1 MTFTQHKYYLIENMK
16 SNKIILNGLKVK
28 PVKMQIMHSF
38 DEMFIHIK
46 LKCFLKYVFDNIQ
59 K

>member
-1 MTFTQHKYYLIENMK
+1 MAFTQHKYYLIENMK

-28 PVKMQIMHSF
+28 PPVKMQIMHSF

-46 LKCFLKYVFDNIQ
+46 IKCFFKICI
-59 K
+59 